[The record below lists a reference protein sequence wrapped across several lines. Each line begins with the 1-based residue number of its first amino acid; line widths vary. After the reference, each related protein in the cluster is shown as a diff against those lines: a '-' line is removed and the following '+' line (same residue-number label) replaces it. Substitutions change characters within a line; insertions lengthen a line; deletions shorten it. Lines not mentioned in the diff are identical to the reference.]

1 MKIAVV
7 GSYGVGM
14 TMRFPKFPQAG
25 ETLMGGSFDA
35 GPGGKGSNQA
45 IGAARLGAEVS
56 FLTAIGPDEMGEA
69 ARALWE
75 AEGVDSS
82 AVVVGKNHT
91 MVGFILVDADG
102 ENRIIVAAGAL
113 DEING
118 DHVEKFRSHIAQA
131 EILVVSMELA
141 LSAVMAALEIGREE
155 GVRIVLNPAPAVPL
169 PERAWSLF
177 DVITPNRT
185 EAPVLLGLPDGHGLS
200 PKELVAALREK
211 TSAQIIM
218 TLGSEGCLVDDGA
231 GIIATP
237 AIKATN
243 VVDTTGAGDS
253 FTSALAVSLAEGNDV
268 HTAVKFASASG
279 AHSVSIAGVIN
290 SLPTREEILKKLAE

>member
-14 TMRFPKFPQAG
+14 TMRFPKFPQPG

-69 ARALWE
+69 ARELWKN
-75 AEGVDSS
+75 EGVDSS
-82 AVVVGKNHT
+82 AVVVGERHT

-113 DEING
+113 DEINSG
-118 DHVEKFRSHIAQA
+118 HVENFRSHIAQA
-131 EILVVSMELA
+131 DILIVSMELA
-141 LSAVMAALEIGREE
+141 LPAVLAALEIGREE
-155 GVRIVLNPAPAVPL
+155 GIRIVLNPAPAILL

-177 DVITPNRT
+177 DVVTPNRT
-185 EAPVLLGLPDGHGLS
+185 EAPVLLGLEDNHGLS
-200 PKELVAALREK
+200 PIDLIRAMREK
-211 TSAQIIM
+211 TEAHIIM
-218 TLGSEGCLVDDGA
+218 TLGVEGCLVDDGEQ
-231 GIIATP
+231 IISIP
-237 AIKATN
+237 AFKASK

-253 FTSALAVSLAEGNDV
+253 FTSALAVSLAEGNDL
-268 HTAVKFASASG
+268 HTAVRFASASG
-279 AHSVSIAGVIN
+279 AHSVSIAGVID
-290 SLPTREEILKKLAE
+290 SLPRRADILKKLSE

>member
-25 ETLMGGSFDA
+25 ETLMGGLFDA

-56 FLTAIGPDEMGEA
+56 FLTAIGPDDFGDA
-69 ARALWE
+69 ARQLWKK
-75 AEGVDSS
+75 EGVDSS
-82 AVVVGKNHT
+82 AVVVGKRHT

-113 DEING
+113 DELQPE
-118 DHVEKFRSHIAQA
+118 DVEAFRPKISEADV
-131 EILVVSMELA
+131 LVVSMELA
-141 LSAVMAALEIGREE
+141 FPAVLAALRIGRQE
-155 GVRIVLNPAPAVPL
+155 GVRIILNPAPAAPL
-169 PERAWSLF
+169 PDEAWSLF

-185 EAPVLLGLPDGHGLS
+185 EAPVLLNLPENHGLS
-200 PKELVAALREK
+200 PTELIGALRSRTK
-211 TSAQIIM
+211 AHIVM
-218 TLGSEGCLVDDGA
+218 TLGSEGCLIDDGN
-231 GIIATP
+231 GMTSSP
-237 AIKATN
+237 AIKVAK

-253 FTSALAVSLAEGNDV
+253 FTSALAVALAEGKDL
-268 HTAVKFASASG
+268 HTAVNFASASG
-279 AHSVSIAGVIN
+279 AHCVGIAGVID
-290 SLPTREEILKKLAE
+290 SLPWREDIARKLA

>member
-82 AVVVGKNHT
+82 AVVVGKDHT

-200 PKELVAALREK
+200 PKELVAALRKK

-218 TLGSEGCLVDDGA
+218 TLGSEGCLVDDGS
-231 GIIATP
+231 GVIATP
-237 AIKATN
+237 AIKATK

-279 AHSVSIAGVIN
+279 AHSVAIAGVIN